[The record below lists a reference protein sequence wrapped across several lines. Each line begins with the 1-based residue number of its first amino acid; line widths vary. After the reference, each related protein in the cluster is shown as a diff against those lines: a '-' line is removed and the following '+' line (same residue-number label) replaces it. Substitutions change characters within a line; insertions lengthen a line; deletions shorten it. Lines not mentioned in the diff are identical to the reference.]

1 MKTVMRA
8 ATMLLAM
15 VMPAVAAGG
24 GETNG
29 ISLLVILF
37 LAMGALVV
45 VFQFIP
51 ALMLLYGALKG
62 LFARNPDQA
71 SIGIPERTGRG

>member
-8 ATMLLAM
+8 STMILAM
-15 VMPAVAAGG
+15 VTPALAAGG
-24 GETNG
+24 GEPHG

-51 ALMLLYGALKG
+51 ALMLLYAALKG

-71 SIGIPERTGRG
+71 PMGISERAGKG